1 MRDTMKQRRPDLG
14 LQIFDLLAK
23 RGLAYADLGCR
34 PREMSFLGDSQKISD
49 VAQLHCHK
57 SLYHISDQ

>member
-23 RGLAYADLGCR
+23 RGLTYADLGGGS
-34 PREMSFLGDSQKISD
+34 REVTFLRDGEEIAY
-49 VAQLHCHK
+49 VA
-57 SLYHISDQ
+57 